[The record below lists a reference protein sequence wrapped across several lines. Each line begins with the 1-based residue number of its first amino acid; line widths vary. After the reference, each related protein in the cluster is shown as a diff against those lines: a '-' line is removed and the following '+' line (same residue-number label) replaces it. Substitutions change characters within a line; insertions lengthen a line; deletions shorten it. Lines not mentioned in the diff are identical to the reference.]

1 MGVEVA
7 AEGGV
12 SVTAGGGGVKE
23 TGEGGVLLYL
33 VEGHEEVSGAFDVV
47 GLEGLEGP
55 GEALGVRAVAGEV
68 FEGTAGAPSLWRLW
82 SPIWGGEG
90 ASEKGA
96 RT

>member
-33 VEGHEEVSGAFDVV
+33 VEGHEEVRGAFDVV

-68 FEGTAGAPSLWRLW
+68 FEGTAGGAVALAVVVANLGR
-82 SPIWGGEG
+82 GGC
-90 ASEKGA
+90 K
-96 RT
+96 